1 MFQSLLPLLNAGFAG
16 LALLLFLALAAVLSL
31 TVALRAAPRLIPLV
45 SGLSILPPLVVAAIS
60 LAPSAHAQNVALCEA
75 VFYNNLVSVQIAID
89 GGAQVNHACPADAEN
104 RSPLHLAA
112 RTENAADIIDLLVRE
127 GANVNIRDIS
137 DHSPLHIA
145 AQIFGDFGD
154 LVDNANALIRNG
166 ANIEQKDNWG
176 NTPLHKAARYG
187 NVKVMSALIGA
198 GANVN
203 AINNLGG
210 GETPL
215 QIALDTRRYEAA
227 LLLTDMPVSILCLAV
242 QETNSIYLP
251 RVTAEVPVIIERGVN
266 VNGNCGDAND
276 KPLHIAARLGKSGI
290 VDLLLINRAQ
300 VNPHNADGKTP
311 FDLAKENGHNEVA
324 LKLQQSGART
334 GEDVVGAANQSELL
348 QLRAELVSLRMEV
361 ESLRAEVNAICGA
374 TPDCAQAATQRARLA
389 AAENQIGRKTSEVA
403 ALFPGG
409 GGGGS
414 GGSGG
419 GGGSGL
425 AIGIGAAALLGI
437 ALYAF
442 SPDGD
447 PDAFTLQP
455 SAFYENRNGSETL
468 RYGMR
473 LDYDQDPWRLWWSAD
488 DSRFG
493 WGGEWRRDGLRAR
506 AAVWETAETLDLN
519 ADLGMEWDWR
529 GWAVRPSWRLRAGAG
544 SSGEWSWDSSAD
556 LSAEWARAGWTIRP
570 SVRAGDLRRP
580 AEADFHLGLGR
591 AF

>member
-1 MFQSLLPLLNAGFAG
+1 MFQSLLSILNAGFAG
-16 LALLLFLALAAVLSL
+16 LALLLFLAFVAVLSL
-31 TVALRAAPRLIPLV
+31 TVALRAAPRLVPLV

-60 LAPSAHAQNVALCEA
+60 FAPAAHAQNVSLCVA
-75 VFYNNLVSVQIAID
+75 VLNNNPVSVQVAID
-89 GGAQVNHACPADAEN
+89 GGAQVNDRCEV
-104 RSPLHLAA
+104 SLFSLFPLHLAA

-145 AQIFGDFGD
+145 AQSSPPRD

-166 ANIEQKDNWG
+166 ANIELKDYQG
-176 NTPLHKAARYG
+176 ETPLHEAARYG
-187 NVKVMSALIGA
+187 SVKVMSALIGA

-227 LLLTDMPVSILCLAV
+227 LLLTDMPVNILCLAV

-251 RVTAEVPVIIERGVN
+251 RATAEVPVIIERGVN

-276 KPLHIAARLGKSGI
+276 RPLHIAARLGKSGI

-409 GGGGS
+409 GGGSG

-425 AIGIGAAALLGI
+425 AIGLGAAALLGI

-455 SAFYENRNGSETL
+455 SAFYENRNGSEIL

-473 LDYDQDPWRLWWSAD
+473 LAYDQDPWRLWWSAD
-488 DSRFG
+488 DARFG
-493 WGGEWRRDGLRAR
+493 WGGEWRGDGLRAQ

-519 ADLGMEWDWR
+519 ADLGMEWAWR
-529 GWAVRPSWRLRAGAG
+529 GWAVRPSWRLRAGSG
-544 SSGEWSWDSSAD
+544 SSGEWSWDSGAD

>member
-1 MFQSLLPLLNAGFAG
+1 MFQSLLSLLNAGFAG
-16 LALLLFLALAAVLSL
+16 PALLLFLALAVVLAAACLFLAVSRLPAIIRVLASL
-31 TVALRAAPRLIPLV
+31 TVAAVVSLTGVSTAAAQEAAYACYAPENPLAGLKEGYSVFVSDYSLRGSERSGRPQSGKIYVPPSVDNAA
-45 SGLSILPPLVVAAIS
+45 G
-60 LAPSAHAQNVALCEA
+60 HN
-75 VFYNNLVSVQIAID
+75 
-89 GGAQVNHACPADAEN
+89 GADAYLLYTTRCAPFGFDSCGRFITTMKIALADESETILN
-104 RSPLHLAA
+104 TRIYRRFKGMVHYFRGLERDLYHSNVPAEDSHERCPDAPMRELCHAA
-112 RTENAADIIDLLVRE
+112 RTGDADF
-127 GANVNIRDIS
+127 
-137 DHSPLHIA
+137 
-145 AQIFGDFGD
+145 AQRSLD
-154 LVDNANALIRNG
+154 
-166 ANIEQKDNWG
+166 
-176 NTPLHKAARYG
+176 
-187 NVKVMSALIGA
+187 IGA
-198 GANVN
+198 MVN
-203 AINNLGG
+203 ADC
-210 GETPL
+210 P
-215 QIALDTRRYEAA
+215 DT
-227 LLLTDMPVSILCLAV
+227 T
-242 QETNSIYLP
+242 
-251 RVTAEVPVIIERGVN
+251 
-266 VNGNCGDAND
+266 GN
-276 KPLHIAARLGKSGI
+276 KPLHMAARHGKSGV
-290 VDLLLINRAQ
+290 VDFLLINSAR
-300 VNPHNADGKTP
+300 VNLHNRDGKTP

-414 GGSGG
+414 GGGSGG

-437 ALYAF
+437 AFYAL

-473 LDYDQDPWRLWWSAD
+473 LAYDQDPWRLWWSAD

-493 WGGEWRRDGLRAR
+493 WGGEWRRDGLRAQ
-506 AAVWETAETLDLN
+506 AAVWETAETLYLN

-544 SSGEWSWDSSAD
+544 SSGEWSWDSGAD